1 VLAAKVRVRVMRIG
15 GLLTLCGSIVTA
27 GLLAFSIAKDV
38 PHSWSMLQT
47 QRAQYIGY
55 DATQRTQS
63 YGAALPLPMNI
74 FDFYRA
80 YLRSGDR
87 YFIQI
92 QDGAF
97 GHFIDKETAVRT
109 VARLYL
115 LPAIEAPDLAHAD
128 VVLSWDSDP
137 GLLHL
142 HYSEQERLG
151 LQLEFV
157 SRIDRGR

>member
-1 VLAAKVRVRVMRIG
+1 MVL
-15 GLLTLCGSIVTA
+15 TW
-27 GLLAFSIAKDV
+27 SIARDV
-38 PHSWSMLQT
+38 PHSWSLLQT
-47 QRAQYIGY
+47 QRGEYVRY
-55 DATQRTQS
+55 SATQRAQA
-63 YGAALPLPMNI
+63 YGAALPLPMNL

-80 YLRSGDR
+80 YLRPGDR

-92 QDGAF
+92 QNGAF
-97 GHFIDKETAVRT
+97 GRFIDKETAVRA

-115 LPAIEAPDLAHAD
+115 LPAIEASDLAHAD

-151 LQLEFV
+151 LQLIFV
-157 SRIDRGR
+157 SRIDRGA